1 MSADASSPTAS
12 TPQSAHIGTVPASN
26 PAGQPAQSL
35 SSQSVLGAHASR
47 VSAVG
52 RSLDFDD
59 PRHLQAFKW
68 LVDEAWMLDAQ
79 AYEDWL
85 ELLTDDIHY
94 LMPVRVTT
102 ALGAG
107 YDTSPGMAHF
117 DEDKYSLSRRVARFL
132 TEHAWTED
140 PPSRLRHH
148 LTNVRTFATDAPGS
162 GPEHIAVESASL
174 LFRNRGDV
182 REGSFISAG
191 REDLLRRVDG
201 EWKLARRVIMVDD
214 SVMRM
219 QNLAVFL

>member
-1 MSADASSPTAS
+1 MSPTEQDQA
-12 TPQSAHIGTVPASN
+12 VPVPN
-26 PAGQPAQSL
+26 PVSEPSGSL
-35 SSQSVLGAHASR
+35 SQKSVLGGHASR
-47 VSAVG
+47 VQRVG
-52 RSLDFDD
+52 RSLPFDD
-59 PRHLQAFKW
+59 PRHLQAHHW

-85 ELLTDDIHY
+85 ELITDDVHY

-107 YDTSPGMAHF
+107 FDTSPGMAHF

-148 LTNVRTFATDAPGS
+148 LTNVRTFEADTPD
-162 GPEHIAVESASL
+162 HVVVESATL

-182 REGSFISAG
+182 REGSFVSAG

-219 QNLAVFL
+219 QNLAIFL